1 MEDTGIVQNVE
12 ILRMSEEG
20 TEAKTAEPLPAE
32 RQEAEEKIQTV
43 LLTAEEVEIPE
54 TVPTVEGRS
63 ASDRTTSSERRRAGT
78 SSKSYSPD
86 PGRDRNSYSAR
97 SRRYNRESGYEEIDM
112 NEDYDP
118 YDIPD
123 REEAQNPNTYAEFEK
138 QQQRRRQMDIENM
151 ADLDPED
158 YDEWEDK

>member
-1 MEDTGIVQNVE
+1 M
-12 ILRMSEEG
+12 
-20 TEAKTAEPLPAE
+20 
-32 RQEAEEKIQTV
+32 
-43 LLTAEEVEIPE
+43 EIPE
-54 TVPTVEGRS
+54 TVPTVEGDLLLTELRLQN
-63 ASDRTTSSERRRAGT
+63 AGGQVPLQKVIHLILEEVAILIVPGAEGIT
-78 SSKSYSPD
+78 ESPVMKKS
-86 PGRDRNSYSAR
+86 
-97 SRRYNRESGYEEIDM
+97 IC

>member
-1 MEDTGIVQNVE
+1 
-12 ILRMSEEG
+12 
-20 TEAKTAEPLPAE
+20 
-32 RQEAEEKIQTV
+32 
-43 LLTAEEVEIPE
+43 
-54 TVPTVEGRS
+54 
-63 ASDRTTSSERRRAGT
+63 
-78 SSKSYSPD
+78 
-86 PGRDRNSYSAR
+86 
-97 SRRYNRESGYEEIDM
+97 M

-118 YDIPD
+118 YGIPD

>member
-1 MEDTGIVQNVE
+1 
-12 ILRMSEEG
+12 
-20 TEAKTAEPLPAE
+20 
-32 RQEAEEKIQTV
+32 
-43 LLTAEEVEIPE
+43 
-54 TVPTVEGRS
+54 
-63 ASDRTTSSERRRAGT
+63 
-78 SSKSYSPD
+78 
-86 PGRDRNSYSAR
+86 
-97 SRRYNRESGYEEIDM
+97 M

-158 YDEWEDK
+158 YDEWEENLRSDRNGKRSKDQCDENA

>member
-54 TVPTVEGRS
+54 TVPTVEGDLLLTELRLQN
-63 ASDRTTSSERRRAGT
+63 AGGQVPLQ
-78 SSKSYSPD
+78 KVIHLIL
-86 PGRDRNSYSAR
+86 
-97 SRRYNRESGYEEIDM
+97 EEIAILIVPGAEGITESPDM

>member
-54 TVPTVEGRS
+54 TVPTVEDLLLTELRLQN
-63 ASDRTTSSERRRAGT
+63 AGGQVPLQ
-78 SSKSYSPD
+78 KVIHLIL
-86 PGRDRNSYSAR
+86 
-97 SRRYNRESGYEEIDM
+97 EEIAILIV
-112 NEDYDP
+112 P
-118 YDIPD
+118 G
-123 REEAQNPNTYAEFEK
+123 AEGITESPVMK
-138 QQQRRRQMDIENM
+138 KSI
-151 ADLDPED
+151 
-158 YDEWEDK
+158 

>member
-1 MEDTGIVQNVE
+1 MT
-12 ILRMSEEG
+12 
-20 TEAKTAEPLPAE
+20 
-32 RQEAEEKIQTV
+32 
-43 LLTAEEVEIPE
+43 
-54 TVPTVEGRS
+54 
-63 ASDRTTSSERRRAGT
+63 
-78 SSKSYSPD
+78 
-86 PGRDRNSYSAR
+86 
-97 SRRYNRESGYEEIDM
+97 
-112 NEDYDP
+112 EDYDP